1 MEEGHVESW
10 ISFITLGVGDLA
22 LAPLLPG
29 PPRLALLRP
38 QHLTQPA
45 LLCRSDDRVGERRV
59 LDTEPSQ
66 VGHGDLVVVR
76 TTSRLQRQWVLTRRH
91 LPDAGSQQRSR
102 GEPPP
107 ASLPAAGGR

>member
-1 MEEGHVESW
+1 MEFW
-10 ISFITLGVGDLA
+10 ISLITLGVGDLA

-45 LLCRSDDRVGERRV
+45 LLCQSDDRVGERRV

-76 TTSRLQRQWVLTRRH
+76 TTSRL
-91 LPDAGSQQRSR
+91 
-102 GEPPP
+102 
-107 ASLPAAGGR
+107 AGGDGS

>member
-10 ISFITLGVGDLA
+10 ISRITLGVGDLA

-38 QHLTQPA
+38 QHLTQST
-45 LLCRSDDRVGERRV
+45 LLCQSDDSVGERRV
-59 LDTEPSQ
+59 LDTEPGQ

-76 TTSRLQRQWVLTRRH
+76 TTSRLACR
-91 LPDAGSQQRSR
+91 DGSQREDIFQTQA
-102 GEPPP
+102 
-107 ASLPAAGGR
+107 ASSDRVVNLALRR